1 MATYVGLKEFSEIVG
16 CSKANIT
23 QCIKRNDSRIVYIK
37 DDNGKILIDSEKSLE
52 NWSLGRNIHLK
63 DQKEEKTT
71 SKKENKNKSK
81 KATVYPIEA
90 NQNEKIKA
98 IQPSNYQGIAK
109 EDLDIN
115 EVKTLEIVANVAKKT
130 MEVEVMRGNL
140 IQKDILDTMLSNLL
154 TTIRTNL
161 EIIPARIS
169 SSLAVKFKDKYSLE
183 VSDEDL
189 TVEIRN
195 SLEDDIKKV
204 LIYIVEENNKIL
216 AELEK

>member
-1 MATYVGLKEFSEIVG
+1 
-16 CSKANIT
+16 
-23 QCIKRNDSRIVYIK
+23 
-37 DDNGKILIDSEKSLE
+37 
-52 NWSLGRNIHLK
+52 
-63 DQKEEKTT
+63 
-71 SKKENKNKSK
+71 
-81 KATVYPIEA
+81 
-90 NQNEKIKA
+90 
-98 IQPSNYQGIAK
+98 
-109 EDLDIN
+109 
-115 EVKTLEIVANVAKKT
+115 